1 MAPPGIVAIAL
12 GEQAEGVD
20 EAGVDKSLESR
31 ALLVGESLLAAIGF
45 RIRQIKLGVRDI
57 QVAAKYDRLGLLQ
70 LFAIG
75 EKRRIP
81 MLVPQGEPA
90 QVILGIRR
98 IHSDHEE
105 LGELRRDDAA
115 LLRAVALQLV
125 GEAESLGEFVRKT
138 IDDLQRFPLG
148 EYRSSRIA
156 LLHRRVPILEGIG
169 QLAFDLAAFSLG
181 LLQAQDIGL
190 MRLEKGEKQTLLMHG
205 ANAVDVPGINFH
217 CGGTDRQPAPKALYT
232 ATSEVAAS
240 VRLCDSNNSALSAVR
255 SASSTSRKSMRP
267 PSKRFCARSAALSL
281 AAAATCRESR
291 RVCDLPLR
299 NSGPSGASSAP

>member
-1 MAPPGIVAIAL
+1 MAPPGIVALAL
-12 GEQAEGVD
+12 GEHAECID
-20 EAGVDKSLESR
+20 EAGVDKSLKSG
-31 ALLVGESLLAAIGF
+31 ALLIGESFLAAVGL
-45 RIRQIKLGVRDI
+45 RIRKIKLGVRDI
-57 QVAAKYDRLGLLQ
+57 EIAAKYDGLGFFQLL
-70 LFAIG
+70 AVS

-81 MLVPQGEPA
+81 MLVAQSEPA
-90 QVILGIRR
+90 QVVLGVRG
-98 IHSDHEE
+98 IHSDHEK

-115 LLRAVALQLV
+115 LLRAVALQLI
-125 GEAESLGEFVRKT
+125 GEAEALGEFVRKT

-169 QLAFDLAAFSLG
+169 QLDFDLAAFSLG
-181 LLQAQDIGL
+181 LLQAQDVGL
-190 MRLEKGEKQTLLMHG
+190 MRLEKGEKQALFMHG

-240 VRLCDSNNSALSAVR
+240 VRLCDSNNSALKAVR

-281 AAAATCRESR
+281 AAAATCNASR
-291 RVCDLPLR
+291 RVCDLP
-299 NSGPSGASSAP
+299 